1 MFQQRMVHCFWKI
14 NLVSLDSSPLR
25 TVYNVYYQTCIFK
38 IVRPELLYLAA
49 SSNIPHLNFKLME
62 LNDLNIESYRGNQI
76 DLLTEFEC
84 VQEWGFANSV
94 LS

>member
-1 MFQQRMVHCFWKI
+1 
-14 NLVSLDSSPLR
+14 
-25 TVYNVYYQTCIFK
+25 
-38 IVRPELLYLAA
+38 
-49 SSNIPHLNFKLME
+49 ME